1 MANYC
6 MNDIVFYSI
15 NREQIVNL
23 FEQVKSTLNSFK
35 CDTTLFKLLQCLENQ
50 SSLEIIKDKRNF
62 IIDCS
67 ELQQAGD
74 EYFFHM
80 YTEAAW
86 VPHIEDIDL
95 LLSADAFS
103 EIQYVYTAE
112 EPGMEIYVN
121 SDVEHKFLDNKYLFY
136 YWCGNEEED
145 QYFSNED
152 NLKEYL
158 ITKFSKAGINREDK
172 HKTML
177 TKLENWL
184 ETRNDNFGCYIH
196 EFELPEECL
205 YA

>member
-35 CDTTLFKLLQCLENQ
+35 CDTTLFKLLQCLEDQ
-50 SSLEIIKDKRNF
+50 SPLDTIKDKRNF

-67 ELQQAGD
+67 ELQQADD

-121 SDVEHKFLDNKYLFY
+121 
-136 YWCGNEEED
+136 
-145 QYFSNED
+145 
-152 NLKEYL
+152 
-158 ITKFSKAGINREDK
+158 T
-172 HKTML
+172 T
-177 TKLENWL
+177 
-184 ETRNDNFGCYIH
+184 
-196 EFELPEECL
+196 
-205 YA
+205 

>member
-6 MNDIVFYSI
+6 MNDIVFYST

-35 CDTTLFKLLQCLENQ
+35 CDTTLFKLLQCLEDQ
-50 SSLEIIKDKRNF
+50 SPLDTIKDKRNF

-67 ELQQAGD
+67 ELQQADD

-136 YWCGNEEED
+136 YV
-145 QYFSNED
+145 FSNFRFQ
-152 NLKEYL
+152 YS
-158 ITKFSKAGINREDK
+158 IT
-172 HKTML
+172 
-177 TKLENWL
+177 
-184 ETRNDNFGCYIH
+184 
-196 EFELPEECL
+196 
-205 YA
+205 